1 MWGMLFQ
8 HAFPRR
14 YAAAL
19 WVKHGEATARDA
31 HRMGQVSVPFEWG
44 VHHSE
49 LIRECLLNTNSVPE
63 FELNMKVAN
72 GMQNYSS
79 NLNVEK

>member
-1 MWGMLFQ
+1 MLFQ

-14 YAAAL
+14 SAAAL

-44 VHHSE
+44 VHYSE
-49 LIRECLLNTNSVPE
+49 LIRECV
-63 FELNMKVAN
+63 
-72 GMQNYSS
+72 
-79 NLNVEK
+79 

>member
-1 MWGMLFQ
+1 MLFQ

-14 YAAAL
+14 SAAAP

-44 VHHSE
+44 VHYSE
-49 LIRECLLNTNSVPE
+49 LIRAAVL
-63 FELNMKVAN
+63 KVWYA
-72 GMQNYSS
+72 YY
-79 NLNVEK
+79 